1 MTAWWNTATL
11 PAALC
16 GHPII
21 NAGIGGATIGFFT
34 RHAEII
40 LRDTKPKLVVLSV
53 GVNDAPADNPGLFRA
68 AYLSTMET
76 IKAPVAVVTIT
87 PTNNA
92 AGKRDAVG
100 RLNGVIESIG
110 GASLIDVREGL
121 DASMTVDGIHLN
133 GAGYRIWGRALVR
146 GIEARL
152 CRS

>member
-1 MTAWWNTATL
+1 
-11 PAALC
+11 
-16 GHPII
+16 
-21 NAGIGGATIGFFT
+21 
-34 RHAEII
+34 
-40 LRDTKPKLVVLSV
+40 
-53 GVNDAPADNPGLFRA
+53 
-68 AYLSTMET
+68 MET

-92 AGKRDAVG
+92 AVKRDAVG